1 MPESADLRRYTGVEK
16 LNKFFFFLLSCLI
29 CTPIFIPNFFQ
40 FFSSDTQPWYILILF
55 GACIFF
61 SKSSK
66 VFLVFVSTTSLLF
79 FLTYLRMLFGL
90 DDALTKYFPILF
102 FILFQISLSNH
113 HIRYFLKYAFPVLIF
128 HAFISWILI
137 SFNVT
142 EIFNF
147 LYSSREN
154 FERSTP
160 FSFPE
165 ASYAAKI
172 YCLTGFLLIFYF
184 GREKINQSRI
194 LFFLSIFTLSATGL
208 IVGLIGLFYSL
219 SSKIKPFLIFLSFLI
234 LLLILNDVLNLAG
247 RLYAVELLIKNLFF
261 GSLEFDL
268 SLYTRFLGL
277 ENMLTEFLNPNFLGS
292 DIGKNSVSIF
302 LFAQFGILGFFYLG
316 ILSLTLLSRFLMLE
330 FSLIIFLAAIFYSD
344 TFIYP
349 VTIFL
354 MRYLLEEGYNFFFN
368 RKYKAI

>member
-1 MPESADLRRYTGVEK
+1 
-16 LNKFFFFLLSCLI
+16 
-29 CTPIFIPNFFQ
+29 
-40 FFSSDTQPWYILILF
+40 
-55 GACIFF
+55 
-61 SKSSK
+61 
-66 VFLVFVSTTSLLF
+66 
-79 FLTYLRMLFGL
+79 MLFGL
-90 DDALTKYFPILF
+90 DDSLTKYFPILF
-102 FILFQISLSNH
+102 FFFFQISLSNH
-113 HIRYFLKYAFPVLIF
+113 QIRYFLKYAFPVLIF

-142 EIFNF
+142 EIFNL
-147 LYSSREN
+147 LYSSRKTLRDLHH
-154 FERSTP
+154 FLFQRLLMP
-160 FSFPE
+160 QR
-165 ASYAAKI
+165 YI
-172 YCLTGFLLIFYF
+172 VTGFLLIFYF
-184 GREKINQSRI
+184 GRKKINQSRI

-219 SSKIKPFLIFLSFLI
+219 SSKSNHFLIFLSFLI
-234 LLLILNDVLNLAG
+234 FLLILNDVLNLTG

-261 GSLEFDL
+261 GSLEVDL

-277 ENMLTEFLNPNFLGS
+277 ENMLIEFLNPNFLGS
-292 DIGKNSVSIF
+292 EIGKNSVSIF

-330 FSLIIFLAAIFYSD
+330 FFSNNFFSSNFYSD